1 MFTSPLGWAMLI
13 LMAIMLI
20 AGIFWMKKVVKVEV

>member
-1 MFTSPLGWAMLI
+1 MFHSPLGWAMVI
-13 LMAIMLI
+13 LMSIMLT